1 MAKQH
6 KLRRGPGYQWI
17 YPKLEDVLEECGL
30 RTSGEYIVVCRQTIA
45 VYVATRPILD
55 KCEQGARKRGA
66 IPRRWWW
73 KQEMSLDVTDATGS
87 DK

>member
-6 KLRRGPGYQWI
+6 KLRRGPGNQWI
-17 YPKLEDVLEECGL
+17 YPKSEDVLEECGL
-30 RTSGEYIVVCRQTIA
+30 RTIGEYIVIPWQTIA
-45 VYVATRPILD
+45 VYVTTRPILD
-55 KCEQGARKRGA
+55 KCEQGVRKRGA

-73 KQEMSLDVTDATGS
+73 EQKMSLDVVDATGS